1 MKSTGKWA
9 KEDPEQG
16 ELRIIPSFHC
26 DTWFRW
32 LDEIRDWCISRQLW
46 WGHQIPAYK
55 LVTLNGAVYTA
66 EEKWFVGNDKAEAEA
81 DAQKQ
86 LGTDNFVL
94 EQDEDVLD
102 TWFSSGLFPFS
113 VFGWPDKT
121 ADMDAFFPTS
131 ILETGH
137 DILFF
142 WVARMVMMSLG
153 LTNKLPFHTVYL
165 HAMVRDKHGSKMSKS
180 KGNVIDPLQV
190 IDGAPLEDLHNMVR
204 SGNLPKKEI
213 D

>member
-1 MKSTGKWA
+1 MGGRNE
-9 KEDPEQG
+9 KEA
-16 ELRIIPSFHC
+16 L
-26 DTWFRW
+26 
-32 LDEIRDWCISRQLW
+32 
-46 WGHQIPAYK
+46 
-55 LVTLNGAVYTA
+55 
-66 EEKWFVGNDKAEAEA
+66 EK
-81 DAQKQ
+81 AQKE
-86 LGTDNFVL
+86 LGTSNFKL

-153 LTNKLPFHTVYL
+153 LTGKLPFHTVYL
-165 HAMVRDKHGSKMSKS
+165 HAMVRDAHGRKMSKS
-180 KGNVIDPLQV
+180 LGNVIDPVEV
-190 IDGAPLEDLHNMVR
+190 IDGISLVDLQKKLEE
-204 SGNLPKKEI
+204 GNLPEKEI
-213 D
+213 ATAKAGQA